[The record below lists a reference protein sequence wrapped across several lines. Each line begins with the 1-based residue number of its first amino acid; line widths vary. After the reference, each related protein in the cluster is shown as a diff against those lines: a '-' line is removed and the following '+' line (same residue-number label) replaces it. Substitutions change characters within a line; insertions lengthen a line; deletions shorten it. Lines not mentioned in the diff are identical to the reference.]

1 MTLLS
6 SKASLQSEEIAPC
19 IIYTHLEESLLK
31 WEIKTGTRS
40 WEAGNENILPPYWK
54 TSWISVVASHYW
66 QRRLMFPTLSSCLKG
81 IQHFLM
87 QLIEIFY
94 LLFSCDQK
102 QDFVNLLRKPFSEN
116 VKAEKSRYHRMD
128 TDKSSCLQT
137 WADSKIR
144 RRKGLWSHQKY
155 FSLSYFFIRK
165 GKIKCSP
172 PVFVITMINFI

>member
-40 WEAGNENILPPYWK
+40 WEASNENILPPYWK
-54 TSWISVVASHYW
+54 TSWISVVTSHYW
-66 QRRLMFPTLSSCLKG
+66 QRRLMFPTLSNCLKG

-94 LLFSCDQK
+94 LLFSCNQK
-102 QDFVNLLRKPFSEN
+102 QDFVNLLNGQCPEN
-116 VKAEKSRYHRMD
+116 HFLRMWR
-128 TDKSSCLQT
+128 Q
-137 WADSKIR
+137 R
-144 RRKGLWSHQKY
+144 
-155 FSLSYFFIRK
+155 SLDII
-165 GKIKCSP
+165 GW
-172 PVFVITMINFI
+172 TMINPPVCKLELTLKLEGERGSDLTKNIFH